1 MIQRLLTLMRPPA
14 ASGTTNR
21 STVAIAAVALL
32 LEIAASDDQIS
43 ADELSALKKILI
55 AHLPID
61 TATDRA
67 ALIDEAL
74 EARHRATCLFEF
86 TRCINRQWD
95 AAQKQ
100 VLLQALWHMAC
111 ADGVVHPREEGLIR
125 KLADLIHVPQ
135 GDVVRTRLQVEAE
148 SDSARAAD

>member
-14 ASGTTNR
+14 ANAGTDR
-21 STVAIAAVALL
+21 SAVAAVALL
-32 LEIAASDDQIS
+32 LEVAASDDHIS
-43 ADELSALKKILI
+43 EDELTALRQTLI
-55 AHLPID
+55 AQLPID
-61 TATDRA
+61 DTTDNT

-74 EARHRATCLFEF
+74 QARHRATCLFEF

-100 VLLQALWHMAC
+100 TLLQALWQMAC
-111 ADGVVHPREEGLIR
+111 TDGTVHPCEEGLIR

-135 GDVVRTRLQVEAE
+135 ADVVRTRLQAEA
-148 SDSARAAD
+148 DRNRPPR